1 MARIEVIPRD
11 FFILS
16 DFAKFKVA
24 QNEDVCEGID
34 EFLSFGISKV
44 ARIEDVYE
52 GFNDFWS
59 ILEFS
64 RRIQKAQAS

>member
-1 MARIEVIPRD
+1 MARIEEIPRD

-52 GFNDFWS
+52 GFDDFWS
-59 ILEFS
+59 ILGFNCAKM
-64 RRIQKAQAS
+64 RAQAT